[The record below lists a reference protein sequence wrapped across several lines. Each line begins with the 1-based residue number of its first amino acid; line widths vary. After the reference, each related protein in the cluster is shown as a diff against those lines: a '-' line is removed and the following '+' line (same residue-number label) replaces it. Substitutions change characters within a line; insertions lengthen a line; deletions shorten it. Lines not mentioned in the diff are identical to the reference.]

1 MSVEHHLFCL
11 AEERCCKWGCWQY
24 FCVFCSHVQLLSQSH
39 TDISIP
45 SLLSCCLPLP
55 GCLPIIPPAWGWTG
69 EVDSPARGAP
79 KLLPLAGGS
88 VQGHCTICWRAC
100 PLHGPC
106 LCGQPR
112 AGSTGFL
119 VNAWLP
125 AGLDGESP
133 ALCYRLCFQQG
144 CAMSVPLIPSSPSQK
159 RKKCPSEKKPK
170 QTKAAQGWF
179 VPGLLSLLFSH
190 F

>member
-1 MSVEHHLFCL
+1 MSVEHYLFCL
-11 AEERCCKWGCWQY
+11 AKERCSKWCCWQRS
-24 FCVFCSHVQLLSQSH
+24 CAFCSHVQLLSQSH

-69 EVDSPARGAP
+69 EVDPPATDAP
-79 KLLPLAGGS
+79 KLYPPGGS
-88 VQGHCTICWRAC
+88 VQGHCTICWHAC

-106 LCGQPR
+106 LRRQPR

-125 AGLDGESP
+125 AGLDRESP

-144 CAMSVPLIPSSPSQK
+144 CAMPVPLIPPSPSQK
-159 RKKCPSEKKPK
+159 QKIKKKPSREK
-170 QTKAAQGWF
+170 PHANKSSTR
-179 VPGLLSLLFSH
+179 VV
-190 F
+190 